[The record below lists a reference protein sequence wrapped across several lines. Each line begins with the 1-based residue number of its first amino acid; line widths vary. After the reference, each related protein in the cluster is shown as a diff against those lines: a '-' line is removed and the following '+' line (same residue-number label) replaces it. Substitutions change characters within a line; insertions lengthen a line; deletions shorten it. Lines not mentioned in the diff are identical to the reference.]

1 VDSGPAAVSTRD
13 RMGQH
18 GGEVGIL
25 AVSPSAR
32 SGARWPRRD
41 RLVLVG
47 ICAGLALT
55 ATWYV
60 LTRQRLPLSSAPAT
74 AATIVP
80 PVPVSVGEV
89 ARRDFPIYL
98 RGIGAVQAYNIVT
111 VKSRVDGELQQ
122 IFFRE
127 GQHVRA
133 GELLAQIDPRPFEAQ
148 LRQAEAA
155 RDRDLALLETARLD
169 FARSSELVGRGYT
182 PRQTYETQKNQVAQ
196 LEAAVRAD
204 EASIE
209 GVKLQLVYA
218 RITSPLSG
226 RTGVR
231 LVDAGNMLR
240 ANDAAGIVTITQLQ
254 PISALFTLPQD
265 LLPDVAAAMRA
276 EEPLTVLAYS
286 QDGKRQLG
294 AGTLALIDNTVDQ
307 ATGTIRLKAQFPN
320 KDETLWPGQFVN
332 IRLQLT
338 VRTDATV
345 IAGPAVQR
353 NQDGTYAWVVKPD
366 GTVEVRPI
374 RVETIEGD
382 EALVAAGL
390 KPGERVV
397 VDGHSRLRPGAKVQ
411 ARPPSARNV
420 AAMQGAEAV
429 P

>member
-1 VDSGPAAVSTRD
+1 MKAPAVVSTHE
-13 RMGQH
+13 RMGQD
-18 GGEVGIL
+18 GAEVGTL
-25 AVSPSAR
+25 DVSPSAR
-32 SGARWPRRD
+32 GGARRPRRGRFILMGVLASLAVIAAWYVVTQRRPAPSGAVP
-41 RLVLVG
+41 
-47 ICAGLALT
+47 
-55 ATWYV
+55 
-60 LTRQRLPLSSAPAT
+60 T
-74 AATIVP
+74 AATVVP

-98 RGIGAVQAYNIVT
+98 RGIGSVQAYNIVT

-148 LRQAEAA
+148 LRQVEAA

-204 EASIE
+204 EAAIE

-231 LVDAGNMLR
+231 LVDAGNMVR
-240 ANDAAGIVTITQLQ
+240 AGDAAGIVTITQLQ

-265 LLPDVAAAMRA
+265 LLPDVAAAMRS

-294 AGTLALIDNTVDQ
+294 TGTLALIDNTVDQ

-320 KDETLWPGQFVN
+320 EDEALWPGQFVN

-338 VRTDATV
+338 IRTDATV

-382 EALVAAGL
+382 EALVAGGL

-397 VDGHSRLRPGAKVQ
+397 VDGQSRLRPGAKVQ
-411 ARPPSARNV
+411 ARPPAGRTV
-420 AAMQGAEAV
+420 AAIRGVEAV